1 MMSRKLFIVA
11 VVLTLALISG
21 AYAAVENIKVSGDIA
36 AQGVARNFR
45 MDATKSGGATDN
57 ALMDAQNYFL
67 SQVRLRFDAD
77 LTENVSG
84 TVRLINERLWGD
96 ENNSDNP
103 SDIDLDLGFVEMKE
117 FLYQPLTVI
126 VGRQNLRYGNA
137 MIIGDPD
144 TNQTASSKTPSESVT
159 SPLSTITSPAGST
172 SVSVSSGSHTNRIVG
187 DLSLRKSFDSVRG
200 ILDFSPYTIDMI
212 YARPVQGY
220 TFQDTQVNLS
230 GVNASYKWG
239 SREGVTE
246 GYFFAV
252 TNPHNIWLANRG
264 SSLIQPN
271 EQQSIVYVSGAR
283 VQMNPVEKM
292 TVGLEGAVQFGD
304 VILPNDNNVNG
315 TLSEP
320 YEYRHLMAGAAQL
333 FGEYRFATKYNP
345 KVGLIYTFKTG
356 DDDGHAY
363 ATAGNRDGDSSYNQW
378 DPLFEDQTQGEII
391 NILFANTNCHA
402 VTLNGSLMP
411 REDITVG
418 GNFTW
423 LAMAQKDTQHLNY
436 DKDKGLG
443 FFRPKVGPARSNVY
457 YVHAD
462 QQFVG
467 TELDA
472 YALYDYTED
481 VQLKLTG
488 AWFFPG
494 NYFSEENSGVAYSAR
509 AGLNLNF

>member
-1 MMSRKLFIVA
+1 MSRKLFIVA
-11 VVLTLALISG
+11 AVLTLALISG

-45 MDATKSGGATDN
+45 MDATKDGGASNGT
-57 ALMDAQNYFL
+57 LMDAQNYFL

-96 ENNSDNP
+96 ENEGDLTNP
-103 SDIDLDLGFVEMKE
+103 SEIDLDLAYVEMKE
-117 FLYQPLTVI
+117 FLYQPFTII

-144 TNQTASSKTPSESVT
+144 TNQTASSKTPSETVT
-159 SPLSTITSPAGST
+159 TKAISSPSGSFGL
-172 SVSVSSGSHTNRIVG
+172 SSGTSTNRIVG

-200 ILDFSPYTIDMI
+200 ILDFSPFTIDMI
-212 YARPVQGY
+212 YARPVQGK
-220 TFQDTQVNLS
+220 TFVDSTVNLS
-230 GVNASYKWG
+230 GVNAAYQWG
-239 SREGVTE
+239 SYEGVSE
-246 GYFFAV
+246 AYFFAV

-264 SSLIQPN
+264 EQDLIQPN

-283 VQMNPVEKM
+283 VQLNPVEKL
-292 TVGLEGAVQFGD
+292 TVGLEGAIQFGD
-304 VILPNDNNVNG
+304 VLVDHSGGNNYAS
-315 TLSEP
+315 LSEA
-320 YEYRHLMAGAAQL
+320 YEYRHLLAGAAQL
-333 FGEYRFATKYNP
+333 FGEYRFMTKYNP
-345 KVGLIYTFKTG
+345 KMGLIYTFKTG
-356 DDDGHAY
+356 DDDAHDY
-363 ATAGNRDGDSSYNQW
+363 DKNGDNTYNQW

-391 NILFANTNCHA
+391 NILFGNTNCHV
-402 VTLNGSLMP
+402 VTVNGSLMP
-411 REDITVG
+411 REDITIG
-418 GNFTW
+418 GNWTW
-423 LAMAQKDTQHLNY
+423 LAMAQKDSEHLNY

-443 FFRPKVGPARSNVY
+443 IYRPMVGPARSNVY
-457 YVHAD
+457 YVHTD

-494 NYFSEENSGVAYSAR
+494 NYFSEENSAVAYSAR